1 MKKAILILVVAFTF
15 LSCKEETKTST
26 SEIKEAVNLEDTIKK
41 SAVEASVSPKVEPKK
56 NTTLK
61 ELKEALTAKG
71 FKTFNHIDKTTKD
84 TVLMQQY
91 FMAFLKSGPIRGQ
104 NEEESSELQEQHVA
118 YLKKMYELGYAD
130 ISGPFGDNGNIR
142 GITIYNVPTLEM
154 ADSLA
159 NADPMVK
166 AGRLEIEIH
175 PWWAAKGFSLR

>member
-1 MKKAILILVVAFTF
+1 MKKTILILMLALAYF
-15 LSCKEETKTST
+15 SCKKEAETSISETNKNVEIEE
-26 SEIKEAVNLEDTIKK
+26 EIKDV
-41 SAVEASVSPKVEPKK
+41 VSEEVDVTQTKQIEVP
-56 NTTLK
+56 TAK

-71 FKTFNHIDKTTKD
+71 FKTFDYVDEKTKD
-84 TVLMQQY
+84 TILMQQY

-104 NEEESSELQEQHVA
+104 NEEESAELQEQHLA
-118 YLKKMYELGYAD
+118 HLTKMYELGYAD

-166 AGRLEIEIH
+166 AGRLEIEVH
-175 PWWAAKGFSLR
+175 PWWAAKGYALR